1 MSKEQFKMVQRAK
14 ETSSIA
20 NGVASTYETPITV
33 VGHALGAKWPEA
45 EKMSAGLKARFEG
58 MSLKAN
64 ASVKEEAARET
75 EAFYHGKTQKVNP
88 ILAKKSERT
97 N

>member
-20 NGVASTYETPITV
+20 SGVASTYETPIAV
-33 VGHALGAKWPEA
+33 IGHALAERWPESEA
-45 EKMSAGLKARFEG
+45 MVAGLTRFEG
-58 MSLKAN
+58 ISKTT
-64 ASVKEEAARET
+64 SVKEETARET